1 MPCAYASD
9 GANGSLSELTGQCLV
24 ATVVCM
30 SDDLGHDTIVWAAV
44 AEASPYGN
52 LQKFYKNFLA
62 CTYEHTLANLL
73 YMQIPVLVV
82 YYCGAIEHTVILEP
96 QCMLQPH
103 HLFVKHGTI
112 QAEGA
117 VPYGKPNHICYC

>member
-1 MPCAYASD
+1 
-9 GANGSLSELTGQCLV
+9 
-24 ATVVCM
+24 M

-44 AEASPYGN
+44 AEASPYRN

-82 YYCGAIEHTVILEP
+82 YYCGAIECSVILE
-96 QCMLQPH
+96 LQV
-103 HLFVKHGTI
+103 LFK
-112 QAEGA
+112 A
-117 VPYGKPNHICYC
+117 P

>member
-1 MPCAYASD
+1 MGICK
-9 GANGSLSELTGQCLV
+9 N
-24 ATVVCM
+24 
-30 SDDLGHDTIVWAAV
+30 
-44 AEASPYGN
+44 
-52 LQKFYKNFLA
+52 FYKNFLA

-73 YMQIPVLVV
+73 YMQITVLVV
-82 YYCGAIEHTVILEP
+82 YYCGAIECSVILEP

-117 VPYGKPNHICYC
+117 VPNGKTNHTCKC